1 MLNLSFVL
9 SANHGTLNQKEALT
23 GVEAEDR
30 FFRILVQSNTYTS
43 SPLTLILVKIPL
55 VFGCCLSLA
64 AYTMA

>member
-30 FFRILVQSNTYTS
+30 SIFPHFSSVDYVYFLTSYPHFSENPLSFRLL
-43 SPLTLILVKIPL
+43 P
-55 VFGCCLSLA
+55 
-64 AYTMA
+64 

>member
-30 FFRILVQSNTYTS
+30 FFRILVQSTTYTS

-64 AYTMA
+64 AHTMA